1 MNFSE
6 ILVLIKKGKKA
17 FRQGWNGKNQFVLM
31 VPGTAAPAIPELANV
46 VDGHGDVRVGPY
58 FVIWTGT
65 TINTWVPSVSDL
77 FAEDWDVISSRI
89 TLAVDEP
96 YVTTG
101 CCPAEVY
108 EKYAGSEQFCDK
120 YGAKLDYK
128 FSNWQ
133 IIYEDLSQDEIES
146 IKRSIIDLCS
156 KIIDDKKEMWFKN
169 YNSAVDVNL
178 LILAIKAGREPESKK
193 AYHLWTEVYN
203 VIKVEYPILMDV
215 WCHEFCAPNKF
226 HQKGGN

>member
-31 VPGTAAPAIPELANV
+31 VPGTAEPAIPELANV

-133 IIYEDLSQDEIES
+133 IIHEDLSQDEIES